1 MCPHGTRMM
10 KVQVW
15 QICLFDC
22 LISQG
27 YKSGLIVTFIIRKE
41 IAFTQVLFSHSYK
54 MYKTCTM
61 HKTKITSSKAWK
73 LKIFQRTKTLPQM
86 SRARKSTWGKILQLS
101 RSVFGIVLHSNL
113 LLHHNPNYHKGWW
126 LDWVEPQTKIYLN
139 LAYSFTQSNFSAGR
153 CRCDLK
159 SGWICCHHH
168 IAPLGQGFIPFFK
181 RIMRL
186 CDYVW

>member
-1 MCPHGTRMM
+1 MSIWLSYLTRIQ
-10 KVQVW
+10 KRPFCHVHHQERDS
-15 QICLFDC
+15 L
-22 LISQG
+22 
-27 YKSGLIVTFIIRKE
+27 YKSIV
-41 IAFTQVLFSHSYK
+41 FTSYK
-54 MYKTCTM
+54 MYKTCKM
-61 HKTKITSSKAWK
+61 HKIKITSSRTWK
-73 LKIFQRTKTLPQM
+73 LTIFQRTKTLPQM

-126 LDWVEPQTKIYLN
+126 LDWVEPQTQIYLN

-168 IAPLGQGFIPFFK
+168 IAPLGSGIYSIF
-181 RIMRL
+181 
-186 CDYVW
+186 

>member
-1 MCPHGTRMM
+1 MSIWLSYLTRIQ
-10 KVQVW
+10 KRPYCHVHHQERDS
-15 QICLFDC
+15 L
-22 LISQG
+22 
-27 YKSGLIVTFIIRKE
+27 YKSIV
-41 IAFTQVLFSHSYK
+41 FTSYK
-54 MYKTCTM
+54 MYKTCKM
-61 HKTKITSSKAWK
+61 HKIKITSSRTWK
-73 LKIFQRTKTLPQM
+73 LKIFQRTKTLPQI
-86 SRARKSTWGKILQLS
+86 SWARKSTWGKILQLS

-126 LDWVEPQTKIYLN
+126 LDWVEPQTQIYLN
-139 LAYSFTQSNFSAGR
+139 LAYSFTR